1 MSDSVLFGELN
12 LDTNILRAL
21 TELGYETPSPIQA
34 RCIPLLLDGKDV
46 LGMAQT
52 GTGKTAAFALPLL
65 GRIDLKAKHPQI
77 LVLCPTR
84 ELAVQVAEA
93 FQAYA
98 RFLPGFHVLPIYGG
112 QSYSLQLRQLQ
123 RGPQVIVGTPGRV
136 MDHLD
141 RGTLKI
147 DKLQALVLDE
157 ADEMLRMG
165 FIDAVETIM
174 AKTPASRQTALF
186 SATMPNEIRRITSK
200 YMREPEQIKIESKTS
215 TVANIEQRYWMI
227 QGVNKLDALA
237 RMLETEE
244 YDGVIIF
251 ARTKNATVEL
261 AEKLE
266 ARGYSAS
273 AINGDMN
280 QQLRE
285 RTIERL
291 KNGDLDILVA
301 TDVAARGLDVKRI
314 SIVINYDIPHDTE
327 GYVHRIGRTGRAGRK
342 GKAIL
347 FVSHREKRLLRAI
360 EHATSQPIE
369 PMELPS
375 RDLITQ
381 KRVSNFRNKLEKVF
395 TKQDLTYCKDLCAQL
410 SDELTLDQ
418 EDLMAALLY
427 MAQKEKPLQLP
438 PETFAKERPA
448 RNSRDSDK
456 SSKRPADRENRKRE
470 PSAEGKKRPRD
481 RDRGNAEVVW
491 ERYRIGV
498 GRDDGI
504 EPKHIVGTIANEA
517 DLSSRY
523 IGHVKLH
530 DNYSTVELPEGL
542 PTELLKHFQTLKI
555 CGKAM
560 NLHRIS
566 ENDAKPEGKKTAE
579 GKSDSTE
586 AKPARRKL
594 SHPGKVKTFAARP
607 KTSEKDD

>member
-1 MSDSVLFGELN
+1 MSDTVSFGELN
-12 LDTNILRAL
+12 LDANILRAV

-34 RCIPLLLDGKDV
+34 RCIPLLLEGKDV

-65 GRIDLKAKHPQI
+65 GRIDLKAKYPQI

-98 RFLPGFHVLPIYGG
+98 RFMPGFHVLPIYGG

-174 AKTPASRQTALF
+174 AKTPEARQTALF
-186 SATMPNEIRRITSK
+186 SATMPNEIRRITAK
-200 YMREPEQIKIESKTS
+200 YMRSPEQIKIEATTS

-227 QGVNKLDALA
+227 QGVNKLDALT
-237 RMLETEE
+237 RMLETET

-301 TDVAARGLDVKRI
+301 TDVAARGLDVPRI

-327 GYVHRIGRTGRAGRK
+327 GYVHRIGRTGRAGRT

-360 EHATSQPIE
+360 EHATSQPIK

-375 RDLITQ
+375 RDLIAQ
-381 KRVSNFRNKLEKVF
+381 KRVGDFRNQLEEVF
-395 TKQDLTYCKDLCAQL
+395 AKQDLSYYRDLCSQL
-410 SDELTLDQ
+410 SDELTLDH
-418 EDLMAALLY
+418 EDLMAAMLY
-427 MAQKEKPLQLP
+427 LAQKEKPLQLP
-438 PETFAKERPA
+438 PESFTKERPA
-448 RNSRDSDK
+448 RNTRDDNRDSK
-456 SSKRPADRENRKRE
+456 KRSADRDGSKRE
-470 PSAEGKKRPRD
+470 PNREGKNRPRD

-491 ERYRIGV
+491 ERYRISV
-498 GRDDGI
+498 GRGDGI

-530 DNYSTVELPEGL
+530 DDYSTVELPEGL
-542 PTELLKHFQTLKI
+542 PTEMLKHFQTVKI
-555 CGKAM
+555 CGKPM

-566 ENDAKPEGKKTAE
+566 EHDANTDDP
-579 GKSDSTE
+579 
-586 AKPARRKL
+586 KPARRKL

-607 KTSEKDD
+607 KAPAKDDS

>member
-1 MSDSVLFGELN
+1 MSDTVTFDELN
-12 LDTNILRAL
+12 LDAKILRAV

-34 RCIPLLLDGKDV
+34 SCIPLLLDGKDV

-65 GRIDLKAKHPQI
+65 GRIDLKAKHPQV

-98 RFLPGFHVLPIYGG
+98 RYLPGFHVLPIYGG

-123 RGPQVIVGTPGRV
+123 RGPQVVVGTPGRV
-136 MDHLD
+136 MDHLE
-141 RGTLKI
+141 RRTLKL
-147 DKLQALVLDE
+147 DKLQAMVLDE
-157 ADEMLRMG
+157 ADEMLKMG

-174 AKTPASRQTALF
+174 AKTPESRQTALF

-200 YMREPEQIKIESKTS
+200 YMRDPQQIKIASKTS

-227 QGVNKLDALA
+227 RGVNKLDALT
-237 RMLETEE
+237 RMLETED

-291 KNGDLDILVA
+291 KKGDLDILVA

-327 GYVHRIGRTGRAGRK
+327 GYVHRIGRTGRAGRP

-347 FVSHREKRLLRAI
+347 FVSHREKRLLHAI
-360 EHATSQPIE
+360 ERATSQPIE

-381 KRVSNFRNKLEKVF
+381 KRVGNFRNQLEQVF
-395 TKQDLTYCKDLCAQL
+395 AKEDLAYYRDLCDQL
-410 SDELTLDQ
+410 SEELTLDPT
-418 EDLMAALLY
+418 DLTAALLY
-427 MAQKEKPLQLP
+427 LAQKEKPLQLP
-438 PETFAKERPA
+438 PEAPA
-448 RNSRDSDK
+448 RERT
-456 SSKRPADRENRKRE
+456 PRENRAQNKDNSRRE
-470 PSAEGKKRPRD
+470 PRKEGKEGKEGKNRPRD
-481 RDRGNAEVVW
+481 RDRGNAEVTW

-498 GRDDGI
+498 GRDDGV

-530 DNYSTVELPEGL
+530 DDYSTVELPEGL

-555 CGKAM
+555 CGKPM
-560 NLHRIS
+560 KLHRIGESTPRS
-566 ENDAKPEGKKTAE
+566 E
-579 GKSDSTE
+579 STPSSKE

-594 SHPGKVKTFAARP
+594 SHPSKDKAAKP
-607 KTSEKDD
+607 PIKPTPKDD

>member
-1 MSDSVLFGELN
+1 MSDTVSFGELN
-12 LDTNILRAL
+12 LDANILRAL

-200 YMREPEQIKIESKTS
+200 YMRDPQQIKIESKTS

-227 QGVNKLDALA
+227 RGVNKLDALT

-291 KNGDLDILVA
+291 KKGDLDILVA

-327 GYVHRIGRTGRAGRK
+327 GYVHRIGRTGRAGRQ

-347 FVSHREKRLLRAI
+347 FVSHREKRLLQAI
-360 EHATSQPIE
+360 ERATSQRIE

-381 KRVSNFRNKLEKVF
+381 KRVGDFRKQLEQIF
-395 TKQDLTYCKDLCAQL
+395 ANQDLSYYRDLCSQM
-410 SDELTLDQ
+410 SEELTLDAS
-418 EDLMAALLY
+418 DLTAALLY
-427 MAQKEKPLQLP
+427 LAQKEKPLQLP
-438 PETFAKERPA
+438 PESFAKERPA
-448 RNSRDSDK
+448 RNSRDSDNERGRRAPANDG
-456 SSKRPADRENRKRE
+456 KRRE
-470 PSAEGKKRPRD
+470 PNKEGKNRPRD

-491 ERYRIGV
+491 ERYRISV

-517 DLSSRY
+517 DLSSRH

-530 DNYSTVELPEGL
+530 DDYSTVELPEGL
-542 PTELLKHFQTLKI
+542 PTELLKHFQALKI
-555 CGKAM
+555 CGKPM

-566 ENDAKPEGKKTAE
+566 EQDSSSDDKTDTKA
-579 GKSDSTE
+579 
-586 AKPARRKL
+586 PRRKL
-594 SHPGKVKTFAARP
+594 SHPSKVKTFAAQP
-607 KTSEKDD
+607 KTSDKEDKEG

>member
-1 MSDSVLFGELN
+1 MSDTVSFGELD
-12 LDTNILRAL
+12 LDANILRAV

-34 RCIPLLLDGKDV
+34 RCIPLLHSGKDV

-65 GRIDLKAKHPQI
+65 GRIDLKAKYPQI

-98 RFLPGFHVLPIYGG
+98 RFLSGFHVLPIYGG

-174 AKTPASRQTALF
+174 AKTPSTRQTALF
-186 SATMPNEIRRITSK
+186 SATMPNEIRRISSK
-200 YMREPEQIKIESKTS
+200 YMHSPEQVKIESTKS

-227 QGVNKLDALA
+227 QGVNKLDALT
-237 RMLETEE
+237 RMLETED

-291 KNGDLDILVA
+291 KKGDLDILVA

-327 GYVHRIGRTGRAGRK
+327 GYVHRIGRTGRAGRA

-360 EHATSQPIE
+360 EQATQQKIE

-375 RDLITQ
+375 RDLITK
-381 KRVSNFRNKLEKVF
+381 KRVGNFRDQLEQVF
-395 TKQDLTYCKDLCAQL
+395 AKQDLSYYRDLCSQM
-410 SDELTLDQ
+410 SDELTLNQ

-427 MAQKEKPLQLP
+427 IAQKEKPLQLA
-438 PETFAKERPA
+438 PEAFTKERPA
-448 RNSRDSDK
+448 RNARDDDSRRDS
-456 SSKRPADRENRKRE
+456 KRRAPDREGSKRE
-470 PSAEGKKRPRD
+470 PAAEGKKRPRD

-530 DNYSTVELPEGL
+530 DDHSTVELPEGL
-542 PTELLKHFQTLKI
+542 PTEMLKHFQSVKI
-555 CGKAM
+555 CGKPM

-566 ENDAKPEGKKTAE
+566 EHVPKSEQTKNDEPKAPR
-579 GKSDSTE
+579 
-586 AKPARRKL
+586 PKL
-594 SHPGKVKTFAARP
+594 SHPTKTFAARP
-607 KTSEKDD
+607 KTDDAE

>member
-1 MSDSVLFGELN
+1 MSDTVSFGELN
-12 LDTNILRAL
+12 LDTNILRAV

-65 GRIDLKAKHPQI
+65 GRIDLKTKHPQI

-98 RFLPGFHVLPIYGG
+98 RFMPGFHVLPIYGG

-174 AKTPASRQTALF
+174 AKTPESRQTALF
-186 SATMPNEIRRITSK
+186 SATMPNEIRRITAK
-200 YMREPEQIKIESKTS
+200 YMRAPEQVKIESSTS

-227 QGVNKLDALA
+227 QGVNKLDALT
-237 RMLETEE
+237 RMLETED

-291 KNGDLDILVA
+291 KNAELDILVA

-327 GYVHRIGRTGRAGRK
+327 GYVHRIGRTGRAGRT

-360 EHATSQPIE
+360 EHATSQPIT

-375 RDLITQ
+375 RDLITK
-381 KRVSNFRNKLEKVF
+381 KRVGDFRDQLEQVF
-395 TKQDLTYCKDLCAQL
+395 AKQDLSYYRDLCSQL
-410 SDELTLDQ
+410 SDELTLNQ
-418 EDLMAALLY
+418 EDLMAAMLF

-438 PETFAKERPA
+438 PEAFIKERPV
-448 RNSRDSDK
+448 RNSRDDSRDNK
-456 SSKRPADRENRKRE
+456 KRPANREGAKRE
-470 PSAEGKKRPRD
+470 PNKNRARD

-542 PTELLKHFQTLKI
+542 PTEMLKHFQSVKI
-555 CGKAM
+555 CGKPM

-566 ENDAKPEGKKTAE
+566 EHESNSDSP
-579 GKSDSTE
+579 KSDE
-586 AKPARRKL
+586 PKPARRKL

-607 KTSEKDD
+607 KSPTKDDA